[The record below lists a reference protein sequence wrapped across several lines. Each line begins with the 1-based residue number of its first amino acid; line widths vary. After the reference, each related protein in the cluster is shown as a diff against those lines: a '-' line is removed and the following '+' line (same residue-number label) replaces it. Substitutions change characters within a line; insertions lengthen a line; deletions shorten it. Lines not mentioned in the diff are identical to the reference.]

1 MRRFGE
7 VGAPNEFF
15 LIKLKDRYSEAA
27 LRAYADAAH
36 PNDHEYAAA
45 IAEMAQRAGLN
56 SPFAKPLT
64 DRRKANDERIN
75 VNQDRQI
82 PPVNNNLS
90 GRDMMPCMRQSK
102 TYVQIAT
109 GLTITVPLAFFLSAP
124 LAATLLVLVAVS
136 LLTGLAFH
144 KHDE

>member
-1 MRRFGE
+1 
-7 VGAPNEFF
+7 
-15 LIKLKDRYSEAA
+15 
-27 LRAYADAAH
+27 
-36 PNDHEYAAA
+36 
-45 IAEMAQRAGLN
+45 
-56 SPFAKPLT
+56 
-64 DRRKANDERIN
+64 
-75 VNQDRQI
+75 
-82 PPVNNNLS
+82 
-90 GRDMMPCMRQSK
+90 MPCMRQSK